1 MSYEL
6 RENIMPKTRIQKSE
20 ILRTLQEKV
29 KKSKSLFF
37 ARYSRMTVEE
47 SEKLRSD
54 LRKESGEFLVAK
66 KTLINLALADSDIKG
81 IDAKTLE
88 GQVGI
93 IFSYGD
99 EVAPVK
105 EASKFIKEKEGKL
118 ELLAGILE
126 GKTLAAEEV
135 KMLAL
140 LPSKTELYAKI
151 VGSINAP
158 VSGFVNA
165 LAGNLRNLV
174 YVLKAVEEKK
184 S

>member
-1 MSYEL
+1 
-6 RENIMPKTRIQKSE
+6 MPKTRLQKSE
-20 ILRTLQEKV
+20 ILRTLKEKV

-66 KTLINLALADSDIKG
+66 KTLINLALADAGIKG
-81 IDAKTLE
+81 VDAKTLE

-93 IFSYGD
+93 IFGYGD

-118 ELLAGILE
+118 EFLAGILE

-135 KMLAL
+135 KMLAT

-184 S
+184 TN